1 MKIPFLLIFVLVLS
15 RKCRSE
21 TNEFD
26 DNEFAEFENFDE
38 IENEFDGEKV
48 KEKDPVQPQSQ
59 QPNSPEKGKEQVF
72 I

>member
-21 TNEFD
+21 NSFD

-38 IENEFDGEKV
+38 TENEFDGEKV

-59 QPNSPEKGKEQVF
+59 QPNLPEKGKDRVF